1 MKDAIGRLSAGTAL
15 AALLALSATGVAV
28 GQDSVEIRADGP
40 DVVDSAAGA
49 DNVRVELNPG
59 RQQAA
64 AAQGEGNQ
72 EIRRAP
78 RDDQERERDERN
90 RDRGNNADG
99 GGGDDAGG
107 GSESSAVG
115 AAPAEAAPVEAPQA
129 QPEESSRATQQVA
142 DQPRPVRLPSTG
154 AGLAGSMTPG
164 VAALAAAGAALG
176 GCVLRRRTE

>member
-78 RDDQERERDERN
+78 RDDQERQRDERN
-90 RDRGNNADG
+90 RDRGGNNADG
-99 GGGDDAGG
+99 GGGGDA
-107 GSESSAVG
+107 G
-115 AAPAEAAPVEAPQA
+115 AAPAETAPVEAAPA
-129 QPEESSRATQQVA
+129 EAPRALPEESSRASQQAV

-164 VAALAAAGAALG
+164 VAAFAAAGAALG
-176 GCVLRRRTE
+176 GFVLRRRTE